1 MNTLRYELVFSDG
14 AGSARDVVTVERTL
28 SKGPGGHPVY
38 SDRTGIIRAE
48 ISDRGEVRV
57 LASGG
62 HQEPAQ
68 SVAARPLPD
77 ADPTDAD
84 PTDAK
89 PADGNPADAGPEGGS
104 GPRP

>member
-38 SDRTGIIRAE
+38 SDPTGIIRAE

-62 HQEPAQ
+62 HQEIAQ
-68 SVAARPLPD
+68 GVMARPLPD
-77 ADPTDAD
+77 ADGDADADADAADAD
-84 PTDAK
+84 P
-89 PADGNPADAGPEGGS
+89 EGAPGS
-104 GPRP
+104 RP